1 MIRVLDNV
9 TLDDLTKYPED
20 FEDILDQYPLVLF
33 PKLNATEEQK
43 DVVAEV
49 FGLSRPGDHERK
61 RAWQEW
67 FHFSRYEVTYNHMFK
82 VMEDMGKASL
92 KDVLLESRGPERV
105 NVNESVKMNP
115 WHYENNEMLNPPVHG
130 LWSMDKFPKERGIGR
145 TGFIDGR
152 LIYERMPDRF
162 REFSH
167 RVQTV
172 SVPGYMPVD
181 MDWFRDQAY
190 RTVAQGEPFWI
201 PVPETSDAIVV
212 HPKPLAMEHPVTGRY
227 VVRSVTPFPPQDPG
241 KRPKEMWRLWHQS
254 EMPKNNT
261 WGETYETA
269 YKHDFDIYANGG
281 QQFLEEECD
290 PQLLFDFKVW
300 LYEYIETETNQFWL
314 QWNEGDLLA
323 LDIFSLMHAVEGG
336 FNKNERLLRG
346 RYYFGKCYT
355 GDPHGKRP
363 VAEFI

>member
-33 PKLNATEEQK
+33 PKLNATEKQK
-43 DVVAEV
+43 DVIAEV
-49 FGLSRPGDHERK
+49 FGLLSPNDHVSK
-61 RAWQEW
+61 
-67 FHFSRYEVTYNHMFK
+67 YEVTYNHMFK
-82 VMEDMGKASL
+82 VMEDMGKTSL
-92 KDVLLESRGPERV
+92 QDTLLASRGPGGV
-105 NVNESVKMNP
+105 DPHSSPKMNP

-152 LIYERMPDRF
+152 LIYDRMPDHL

-172 SVPGYMPVD
+172 SVPGFMPVD
-181 MDWFRDQAY
+181 IDWFRDQAY

-212 HPKPLAMEHPVTGRY
+212 NPKPLAMEHPVTGRY
-227 VVRSVTPFPPQDPG
+227 VIRSVTPFPPADPG
-241 KRPKEMWRLWHQS
+241 KRPKEMWRLWHES

-261 WGETYETA
+261 WGETYGA
-269 YKHDFDIYANGG
+269 VYKHDFDIYANGG
-281 QQFLEEECD
+281 QQFLEEGCD
-290 PQLLFDFKVW
+290 PQLLFDFKTW

-314 QWNEGDLLA
+314 QWDEGDLLA

-346 RYYFGKCYT
+346 RYYFGKGFT